1 MQRLTAAHAEH
12 TGNSL
17 GFSAISAV
25 DVISSPAVKATTT
38 LEEPMHFVSRVMLT
52 TAIAVFFAAAGG
64 AQGRGADGSAQD
76 LAQALQRKYD
86 GIRDFSAEFTH
97 TYRGGV
103 LKKEIVERGRLLVKK
118 PGKMRWQYTAP
129 EQKLFVS
136 DGVKM
141 YSYIP
146 QDKQVIVSSIPPD
159 DQITTPTMFLAG
171 KGNLAR
177 DFSASIV
184 EPPSGAAAGS
194 RALKL
199 VPKSPQRE
207 YDWLLLTMAPQT
219 LELRG
224 LVTSDAQGGL
234 SSFTFANLKENTG
247 VADKEFAFKIP
258 RGVDV
263 VSDSSTR

>member
-1 MQRLTAAHAEH
+1 MHRVLITALALFVA
-12 TGNSL
+12 T
-17 GFSAISAV
+17 
-25 DVISSPAVKATTT
+25 SSGAQ
-38 LEEPMHFVSRVMLT
+38 SR
-52 TAIAVFFAAAGG
+52 GG
-64 AQGRGADGSAQD
+64 ADSSAQE
-76 LAQALQRKYD
+76 LAQTLQRKYD
-86 GIRDFSAEFTH
+86 GIKDFSAEFTH

-103 LKKEIVERGRLLVKK
+103 LKKEIVEKGRLLVKK

-146 QDKQVIVSSIPPD
+146 QDKQVIVTTIPPD
-159 DQITTPTMFLAG
+159 DQITTPTMFLVG
-171 KGNLAR
+171 KGNLTR

-184 EPPSGAAAGS
+184 EPPAGAPAGT

-199 VPKSPQRE
+199 VPKKPQRE
-207 YDWLLLTMAPQT
+207 YDWLVLEVAPQT
-219 LELRG
+219 LQLRG

-234 SSFTFANLKENTG
+234 SSFSFTNLKENTD
-247 VADKEFAFKIP
+247 VADKEFAFAIP

-263 VSDSSTR
+263 VTDTPTR